1 MKYLKTY
8 KIFEDFNSTYAKVV
22 EDAKKIEEFVK
33 NEVVN
38 MDLLYDIKDVALEYL
53 DPDANLYLDIIA
65 YIKVEKAGKISKV
78 DFLDMNFNRSR
89 NFEDCFHIAMPIK
102 GMFANKVD
110 MIIDALSGEFK
121 LHPDIKFLGI
131 GYKIAIIDATY
142 EEEWFDIQDEKVSM
156 LKEET
161 DNVIR
166 RIRGMYPDEKI
177 DIKF

>member
-1 MKYLKTY
+1 MEKLKMKYLKSY
-8 KIFEDFNSTYAKVV
+8 KIFEDYA

-53 DPDANLYLDIIA
+53 DPDVNLYLDIIA
-65 YIKVEKAGKISKV
+65 YIKIEKAGKISNV

-89 NFEDCFHIAMPIK
+89 KFEDCFHIAMPIK

-121 LHPDIKFLGI
+121 LHPNLKKLGI

-142 EEEWFDIQDEKVSM
+142 EEEWFDIQDEKASM

-161 DNVIR
+161 DSVIK

>member
-33 NEVVN
+33 NNVVN
-38 MDLLYDIKDVALEYL
+38 MDLIYDIKDVALDYI
-53 DPDANLYLDIIA
+53 DTDDNLYLDIIA
-65 YIKVEKAGKISKV
+65 YIKVEKAGKISDV
-78 DFLDMNFNRSR
+78 DFLDINFNKNR
-89 NFEDCFHIAMPIK
+89 NLDDLFHIAMPIK

-121 LHPDIKFLGI
+121 LHPNIKFLGI

-142 EEEWFDIQDEKVSM
+142 EEEWFDIQDEKASM

>member
-1 MKYLKTY
+1 MKHIKSY
-8 KIFEDFNSTYAKVV
+8 KLFEDLV

-53 DPDANLYLDIIA
+53 DPDVNLYLDIIA
-65 YIKVEKAGKISKV
+65 YVKIEKDGKINNV

-89 NFEDCFHIAMPIK
+89 KFEDCFHIAMSIK

-121 LHPDIKFLGI
+121 LYPNLKFLGI

-142 EEEWFDIQDEKVSM
+142 EEEWFDIQDEKASM
-156 LKEET
+156 LREET

-177 DIKF
+177 DCKF

>member
-1 MKYLKTY
+1 MKYLKSY
-8 KIFEDFNSTYAKVV
+8 KIFEDYA
-22 EDAKKIEEFVK
+22 EQAKKIEEFIK

-38 MDLLYDIKDVALEYL
+38 MDILYDIKDVTLEYL
-53 DPDANLYLDIIA
+53 DPDPNLCLDIIG
-65 YIKVEKAGKISKV
+65 YIKVEKAGKISNV

-89 NFEDCFHIAMPIK
+89 KFEDCFHIAMPIK
-102 GMFANKVD
+102 SMFANNLE

-121 LHPDIKFLGI
+121 LHPNLKFLGI

-142 EEEWFDIQDEKVSM
+142 EEEWFDIQDEKASM

-177 DIKF
+177 DCKF

>member
-1 MKYLKTY
+1 MKYLKSY
-8 KIFEDFNSTYAKVV
+8 KIFEDYV

-33 NEVVN
+33 NNVVN
-38 MDLLYDIKDVALEYL
+38 MDLIYDIKDVALDYI
-53 DPDANLYLDIIA
+53 DTDDNLYLDIIA
-65 YIKVEKAGKISKV
+65 YIKVEKSGKISDV
-78 DFLDMNFNRSR
+78 DFLDINFNKNR
-89 NFEDCFHIAMPIK
+89 NLDDLFHIAMPIK

-121 LHPDIKFLGI
+121 LHPNIKFLGI

-142 EEEWFDIQDEKVSM
+142 EEEWFDIQDEKASM